1 MSLNHLLILQARN
14 LHRSEFK
21 LSRMIP
27 LGSEERDLM
36 IKPKNSNKRKP
47 YYFILFLVLSQPCVS
62 STINAI

>member
-36 IKPKNSNKRKP
+36 IKPKKQQQEKTLLF
-47 YYFILFLVLSQPCVS
+47 YFIFGFEPTMCVQYY
-62 STINAI
+62 